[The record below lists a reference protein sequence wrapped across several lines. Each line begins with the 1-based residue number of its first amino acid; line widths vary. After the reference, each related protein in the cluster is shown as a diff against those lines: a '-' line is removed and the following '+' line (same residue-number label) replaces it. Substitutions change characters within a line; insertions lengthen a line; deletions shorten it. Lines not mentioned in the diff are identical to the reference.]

1 MFAVKVLF
9 KMGRGPSGL
18 GVLINGMEVEPPYQP
33 PTVEKIA
40 WVQSRDEANCLITSQ
55 SPFF

>member
-40 WVQSRDEANCLITSQ
+40 
-55 SPFF
+55 